1 MTENTPVRP
10 APAGGFASAI
20 DRFAAWLARHW
31 LIVFNVLVALFVGMP
46 FLAPVLMEAGATGP
60 ANLIYAAYAPT
71 CHQLPER
78 SFFLFGREAVY
89 DVHELEATG
98 ALPEGLNVLQ
108 RQAMRWQGTAEAG
121 FKTALCQ
128 RDIAIYGSILLS
140 GLLFGALRKG
150 LKGRDGKLPKLP
162 LWLYGVLLLP
172 ILIDGGTQLLG
183 LRESDWWLRLL
194 TGAVFGSA
202 TVWLAYPYVEEAM
215 ADVARMAATNQQ
227 ATNNLHPQTGQN
239 PPPGV

>member
-1 MTENTPVRP
+1 MTQNTPAQP
-10 APAGGFASAI
+10 AAVGKFASAI

-31 LIVFNVLVALFVGMP
+31 LAVFNVLVALFVGLP
-46 FLAPVLMEAGATGP
+46 FLAPVLMEAGAAGP

-78 SFFLFGREAVY
+78 SFFLFGREIVY

-98 ALPEGLNVLQ
+98 ALPEGLNILQ
-108 RQAMRWQGTAEAG
+108 RQALRWKGTAEAG

-128 RDIAIYGSILLS
+128 RDLAIYGSILLS
-140 GLLFGALRKG
+140 GLLFAALRRG

-162 LWLYGVLLLP
+162 LWLYGLLLLP

-183 LRESDWWLRLL
+183 LRESDWMLRLL
-194 TGAVFGSA
+194 TGAIFGSA

-215 ADVARMAATNQQ
+215 TDVARMAATNQQ
-227 ATNNLHPQTGQN
+227 AANNPHP
-239 PPPGV
+239 